1 MRVVIVGG
9 ERAGSSLAERLV
21 KTGHEV
27 SIIEVDEERA
37 YKLTS
42 ELDALVVHGNGTNI
56 DVLKDAGVENADALV
71 ALTPNDESNL
81 MVCKLAKDL
90 NVPRVVTRV
99 NKSEHAKMFDDVG
112 ADVAI
117 SSITAAVGLFEK
129 ATTGPELYGL
139 LSLGGDKAD
148 VVEVTV
154 GEDSEAEG
162 KTVEELNLSELCT
175 IATITRKGGLIPARG
190 GTVLKKND
198 RVILAGKSEEVSS
211 ATRLFRKQ

>member
-1 MRVVIVGG
+1 
-9 ERAGSSLAERLV
+9 
-21 KTGHEV
+21 
-27 SIIEVDEERA
+27 
-37 YKLTS
+37 
-42 ELDALVVHGNGTNI
+42 
-56 DVLKDAGVENADALV
+56 VENADALV